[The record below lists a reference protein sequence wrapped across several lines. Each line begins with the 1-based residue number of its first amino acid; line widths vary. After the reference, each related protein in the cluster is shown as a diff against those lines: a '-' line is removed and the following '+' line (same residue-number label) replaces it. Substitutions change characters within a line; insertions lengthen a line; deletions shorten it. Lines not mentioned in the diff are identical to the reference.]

1 MLHWEE
7 RQMGWGAEGAEP
19 SRVQAVSRLSQ
30 LTPLVP
36 KAGLRLRLRLR
47 ARGRAR
53 PLRRCRSVP
62 PPPSLHSTAVHRSG
76 ALYKER
82 RRVLA

>member
-36 KAGLRLRLRLR
+36 KAGLRLRLR
-47 ARGRAR
+47 ARGMAR
-53 PLRRCRSVP
+53 PLRRFRYQSCRTVRCLAS
-62 PPPSLHSTAVHRSG
+62 A
-76 ALYKER
+76 
-82 RRVLA
+82 VLATGCVEPIRS

>member
-53 PLRRCRSVP
+53 PLRRCRYQSCRTVQCLA
-62 PPPSLHSTAVHRSG
+62 SA
-76 ALYKER
+76 
-82 RRVLA
+82 VLATGCVEPIRS